1 MQRGILAARGPHIL
15 FTRRQLVDRVWGED
29 WVGDEHIVDVHVMR
43 LRHKLGDDPGRPRY
57 VLAVRSVGYRMGPG
71 T

>member
-1 MQRGILAARGPHIL
+1 MLSARPRAV

-29 WVGDEHIVDVHVMR
+29 WFGDEHIVDVHIMR
-43 LRHKLGDDPGRPRY
+43 LRRKLGDDPGRPRY
-57 VLAVRSVGYRMGPG
+57 VQAVRGVGYRMGPG